1 MAGKRLPYCTAT
13 VLDDAVSF
21 TLHEICRSCGVGAEL
36 IAEMVSEG
44 ILIPEGASEQEWCFG
59 HEALR
64 RAHTALRLQSDL
76 GVNLAGAALALDLL
90 DEIARLR
97 RIAAR
102 LDH

>member
-1 MAGKRLPYCTAT
+1 MAEERLTYYSAT
-13 VLDDAVSF
+13 VLDDTVTF
-21 TLHEICRSCGVGAEL
+21 TLHEICRSCGVGADL

-44 ILIPEGASEQEWCFG
+44 ILIPEGASEQQWCFD

-64 RAHTALRLQSDL
+64 RAHTALRLRSDL

-102 LDH
+102 LDE